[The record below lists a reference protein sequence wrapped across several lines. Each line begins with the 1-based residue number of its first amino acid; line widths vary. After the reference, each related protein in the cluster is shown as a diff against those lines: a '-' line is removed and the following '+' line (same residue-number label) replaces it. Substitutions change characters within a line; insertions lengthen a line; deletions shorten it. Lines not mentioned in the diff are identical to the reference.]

1 MNGFIWVH
9 VGGRCQVYKMN
20 LHGLE
25 WGPFQNSTRV
35 PQPTCIHSYGFVW
48 HSVHPVSLK
57 KPANQP
63 ATHHFLA
70 GPATFPVADPAN
82 QQNIGDGKGM
92 DRMGKG

>member
-35 PQPTCIHSYGFVW
+35 PLVW
-48 HSVHPVSLK
+48 
-57 KPANQP
+57 
-63 ATHHFLA
+63 
-70 GPATFPVADPAN
+70 
-82 QQNIGDGKGM
+82 I
-92 DRMGKG
+92 RMG